1 MFGIDLIYLGNE
13 KDKHYNMAAD
23 EYIKRLG
30 AFCAFSSRNLKDER
44 LSDNP
49 SDAEIASALEK
60 EGKQILQNVPERSYK
75 IAMCIE
81 GKQLSSEELA
91 AALSSLADKGYSRA
105 TFIIGSSC
113 GLSESV
119 KAQCDLRLSMSRMTF
134 PHKLAKVML
143 LEQIY
148 RAFCINKGSKY
159 HK

>member
-23 EYIKRLG
+23 EYIKRLS
-30 AFCAFSSRNLKDER
+30 AFCSFSSKNLKDER

-49 SDAEIASALEK
+49 SDAEIEQALEK
-60 EGKQILQNVPERSYK
+60 EGKQILQNLPERSYK
-75 IAMCIE
+75 IALCIE
-81 GKQLSSEELA
+81 GKQISSEELA
-91 AALSSLADKGYSRA
+91 STLSSLPDKGYSRA

-119 KAQCDLRLSMSRMTF
+119 KQMCDLRLSMSRMTF
-134 PHKLAKVML
+134 PHKLARVML

-148 RAFCINKGSKY
+148 RAFSIIKGAKY